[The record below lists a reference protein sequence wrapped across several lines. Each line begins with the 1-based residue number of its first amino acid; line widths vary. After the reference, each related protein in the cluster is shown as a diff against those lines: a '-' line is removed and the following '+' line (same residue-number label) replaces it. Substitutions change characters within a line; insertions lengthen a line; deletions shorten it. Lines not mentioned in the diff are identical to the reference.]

1 MRYSILKYLFIFCL
15 SIALYACN
23 MESNDILVPAKQLI
37 ERQIGIR
44 ANEITCQV
52 IEPVNGKETFEI
64 EARDGVL
71 VLKGSSTVAIC
82 YAFHTYLKE
91 ACHAMKTWSGEHI
104 ELPEIWPDYIAKK
117 QTTPY
122 SYRYFL
128 NVCTY
133 GYTTPYW

>member
-52 IEPVNGKETFEI
+52 IEPVNGKELRPNWDRGRRRQWHPTP
-64 EARDGVL
+64 VL
-71 VLKGSSTVAIC
+71 
-82 YAFHTYLKE
+82 
-91 ACHAMKTWSGEHI
+91 
-104 ELPEIWPDYIAKK
+104 LPGKSHGRKSLVGCSPWG
-117 QTTPY
+117 
-122 SYRYFL
+122 R
-128 NVCTY
+128 
-133 GYTTPYW
+133 

>member
-64 EARDGVL
+64 EARGTGFER
-71 VLKGSSTVAIC
+71 KQYCS
-82 YAFHTYLKE
+82 YLL
-91 ACHAMKTWSGEHI
+91 CVSY
-104 ELPEIWPDYIAKK
+104 LPEGGLPCYEDLEWR
-117 QTTPY
+117 T
-122 SYRYFL
+122 YRA
-128 NVCTY
+128 T
-133 GYTTPYW
+133 

>member
-52 IEPVNGKETFEI
+52 IEPVNGKC
-64 EARDGVL
+64 V
-71 VLKGSSTVAIC
+71 S
-82 YAFHTYLKE
+82 Y
-91 ACHAMKTWSGEHI
+91 
-104 ELPEIWPDYIAKK
+104 LPEGGLPCYEDLEWR
-117 QTTPY
+117 T
-122 SYRYFL
+122 YRA
-128 NVCTY
+128 T
-133 GYTTPYW
+133 

>member
-23 MESNDILVPAKQLI
+23 MESNDILFPAKQLI

-44 ANEITCQV
+44 ANEITYQV

-104 ELPEIWPDYIAKK
+104 
-117 QTTPY
+117 
-122 SYRYFL
+122 
-128 NVCTY
+128 
-133 GYTTPYW
+133 